1 MGELILCSRPL
12 AAFPYFLEDAGINI
26 YSLEELCYYIEKNM
40 YLLDERMMDEA
51 LCGWL
56 ETELAMPKTAGM
68 LREIRS
74 RKGSVAEF
82 VSCLLRQAD
91 YFAPQKQR
99 RWYSACRSLRILRRR
114 SGKSCALTAMRQR
127 GARCGQ
133 SVNITVCCAIR
144 RSPRVPLPEVYGIIS
159 AARMPL
165 YFGFPGRRTALG
177 GLMNAAAIGNR

>member
-68 LREIRS
+68 LRRS
-74 RKGSVAEF
+74 EVGRGASRSSSPVF
-82 VSCLLRQAD
+82 CG
-91 YFAPQKQR
+91 R
-99 RWYSACRSLRILRRR
+99 RTTLRRR
-114 SGKSCALTAMRQR
+114 SKEMVQRLQELAHTSEEERKSCALTAMRQR

>member
-1 MGELILCSRPL
+1 MV
-12 AAFPYFLEDAGINI
+12 FPYFLEDAGINV

-68 LREIRS
+68 LREIKS
-74 RKGSVAEF
+74 RKGSIAEF

-91 YFAPQKQR
+91 YFTPQKQR
-99 RWYSACRSLRILRRR
+99 EIVQRLQELAHTSEEERKKLRADRY
-114 SGKSCALTAMRQR
+114 AAR
-127 GARCGQ
+127 GAHAAGNLEYHRLLRDKEEP
-133 SVNITVCCAIR
+133 S
-144 RSPRVPLPEVYGIIS
+144 VPLPEVYGIIS